1 MKGTKW
7 SGGGHLCPSTV
18 ACLSPE
24 CQGGSIFLCQPRMSH
39 GDAKAPSVLLSW
51 NISFSPTP
59 PCSWEVINLS
69 THPSFCLE
77 TRVLT
82 WSQHHRSVN
91 GNGLPKTSNTFPWL
105 LHVPITGFLLSH
117 SLRSG
122 DLSVCPGRVPMF
134 LQDWKP
140 LELDKSEIPKLK
152 ICSFPLVCG
161 FPFNSFNKH

>member
-24 CQGGSIFLCQPRMSH
+24 CQGGGIFLCQPRMSH
-39 GDAKAPSVLLSW
+39 GDAKAPSVLLSQ
-51 NISFSPTP
+51 NISFPPTP

-82 WSQHHRSVN
+82 WSQHHRSDN
-91 GNGLPKTSNTFPWL
+91 GNGLPKMSNAFPWL

-117 SLRSG
+117 SLRSRAFQFALAECLCFFKTG
-122 DLSVCPGRVPMF
+122 NPLSWTNLRSP
-134 LQDWKP
+134 
-140 LELDKSEIPKLK
+140 
-152 ICSFPLVCG
+152 
-161 FPFNSFNKH
+161 N